1 MYTKLANGLLENAGK
16 PPFEK
21 QIETREIVAGTP
33 SKVVDELAVILETCR
48 PSILML
54 WGNDGKVDHQAS
66 MRCIELMG
74 ERVLPELRKI
84 GDSLGLHDPI
94 ELGTPISLQYT
105 PPEELHPQPA

>member
-1 MYTKLANGLLENAGK
+1 M
-16 PPFEK
+16 
-21 QIETREIVAGTP
+21 
-33 SKVVDELAVILETCR
+33 ILETCR

-54 WGNDGKVDHQAS
+54 WGNDGKVDHAAS

-74 ERVLPELRKI
+74 EHVLPELRKI

-105 PPEELHPQPA
+105 PPEELHPRTG